1 MDTCTSGAQLFISSS
16 RGLEQEGKK
25 NKTKKRNTRES
36 VGEHSSSLFR
46 ITHTQTDS
54 IFTKIPGSLYPAIS
68 KRRRR
73 KVRGLLHR
81 IWFVTK
87 RTGPPS
93 PKSNKPPTLG
103 AGSYRLIESTTMTPW
118 RPKKNSQTKFFIII
132 HQRKKEK

>member
-93 PKSNKPPTLG
+93 PKK
-103 AGSYRLIESTTMTPW
+103 
-118 RPKKNSQTKFFIII
+118 Q
-132 HQRKKEK
+132 